1 MLIFSVF
8 QRCISH
14 DSQRPESG
22 GRRKTKS
29 KKRSSSENM
38 LSYLLS
44 HIIQEETPSHV
55 ARVLL
60 ATLDKIDSEVC
71 ACSSV
76 RIVFVSPKAHV

>member
-1 MLIFSVF
+1 MFIFSVF

-14 DSQRPESG
+14 DSQCSESG

-44 HIIQEETPSHV
+44 HITQEETPSHI

-71 ACSSV
+71 TCSSV
-76 RIVFVSPKAHV
+76 RNVFVSPKVHV